1 MKIKYIILFMLLLV
15 PIKALALDNENIVT
29 LSKCS
34 DEGSA
39 RFLLGKEEIKVKFIG
54 IEVEDFLKGN
64 ELDEIDEVSVADYVC
79 SSLTNAKEIKL
90 EYEKDINNKDK
101 YGRVLAWVFVDG
113 TLLQEN
119 LVEKGYAKVAYL
131 YDDYKYNDVIKEKEE
146 IAKENK
152 VGLWSETKV
161 EEVEPVESS
170 NKGILGFFTNIFET
184 IVDFFGSLINNK
196 F

>member
-1 MKIKYIILFMLLLV
+1 MKIKYILLFILLLI
-15 PIKALALDNENIVT
+15 PMNTLALENVT

-39 RFLLGKEEIKVKFIG
+39 RFLYGKEEIKVKFIG
-54 IEVEDFLKGN
+54 IDVEDYLKGN
-64 ELDEIDEVSVADYVC
+64 ELDEIDEVSISDYVC
-79 SSLTNAKEIKL
+79 SSLTNAKEIKI
-90 EYEKDINNKDK
+90 EFEKDINNKDK

-113 TLLQEN
+113 NLLQEN

-131 YDDYKYNDVIKEKEE
+131 YDDYKYNDVIKEKEK

-152 VGLWSETKV
+152 VGLWSETEV
-161 EEVEPVESS
+161 EEVAPEKEKK
-170 NKGILGFFTNIFET
+170 KGIMGFFSNVFES
-184 IVDFFGSLINNK
+184 IVDFFGDLINNK

>member
-1 MKIKYIILFMLLLV
+1 MKIKYIILFLLIII
-15 PIKALALDNENIVT
+15 PIKTFALDSENVVT

-39 RFLLGKEEIKVKFIG
+39 RFILGKEEIKVKFIG
-54 IEVEDFLKGN
+54 IEVTDFLKGN
-64 ELDEIDEVSVADYVC
+64 ELDEIDEVSISDYVC
-79 SSLTNAKEIKL
+79 STLTNAKEIKL
-90 EYEKDINNKDK
+90 EYETDINNTDK

-113 TLLQEN
+113 NLLQEN

-131 YDDYKYNDVIKEKEE
+131 YDDYKYNDTIIEKEK

-152 VGLWSETKV
+152 VGLWSESEI
-161 EEVEPVESS
+161 EEIAPEKE
-170 NKGILGFFTNIFET
+170 KKTGILGFFSNVFES
-184 IVDFFGSLINNK
+184 IVDFFGDLINNK

>member
-1 MKIKYIILFMLLLV
+1 MKIKYILLFILMLI
-15 PIKALALDNENIVT
+15 PINTLALENQNTVT

-39 RFLLGKEEIKVKFIG
+39 RFLYGKEEIKVKFIG
-54 IEVEDFLKGN
+54 IEVEDFIKGT
-64 ELDEIDEVSVADYVC
+64 ELDEIDEVSISDYVC

-90 EYEKDINNKDK
+90 EFEKDINNKDK

-113 TLLQEN
+113 NLLQEN

-131 YDDYKYNDVIKEKEE
+131 YDDYKYSDVIKEKEK

-152 VGLWSETKV
+152 VGLWSETEV
-161 EEVEPVESS
+161 EEVAPEKEKK
-170 NKGILGFFTNIFET
+170 KGIFGFFSNVFES
-184 IVDFFGSLINNK
+184 IVDFFGDLINNK

>member
-1 MKIKYIILFMLLLV
+1 MKIKYIILLMLILI
-15 PIKALALDNENIVT
+15 PIKTFALDSENIVT

-54 IEVEDFLKGN
+54 IEVEGFIKGN
-64 ELDEIDEVSVADYVC
+64 ELDEIDEVSISDYVC

-101 YGRVLAWVFVDG
+101 YGRVLAWVFIDG
-113 TLLQEN
+113 NLLQEN

-131 YDDYKYNDVIKEKEE
+131 YDDYKYNDVIKEKEK

-152 VGLWSETKV
+152 VGLWSEIEV
-161 EEVEPVESS
+161 EEETPVKEKK
-170 NKGILGFFTNIFET
+170 KGIIGFFSNVFET
-184 IVDFFGSLINNK
+184 IVDFFGDLINNK

>member
-1 MKIKYIILFMLLLV
+1 MKIKYIILFMLIIM
-15 PIKALALDNENIVT
+15 PIKTFALDSENTVM

-34 DEGSA
+34 DESSA
-39 RFLLGKEEIKVKFIG
+39 RFILGKEEIKVKFIG

-64 ELDEIDEVSVADYVC
+64 ELDEIDEVSISDYVC

-131 YDDYKYNDVIKEKEE
+131 YDDYKYNDVIKEKEK

-152 VGLWSETKV
+152 VGLWSEIEV
-161 EEVEPVESS
+161 EEVEPEEN
-170 NKGILGFFTNIFET
+170 NKTGILGFFSNIFET